1 MVNKIV
7 YLPKLNLEKMK
18 NLGFLF
24 LAATTLTAVSC
35 STSVEETEAVEPV
48 TYTLDAANSSLSW
61 KGSMSPEYFHT
72 GTVDFSEG
80 SITMEGDS
88 LTAGSF
94 VVDMT
99 TLKNTDIEDT
109 VKAGYLIGHLTGT
122 IVDEQHPKDMFFQTE
137 KYPTVK
143 VKLGEYKDGKLS
155 TTLMILGNEVTQ
167 EVPVTLS
174 SDENGASIKGKF
186 SYDFGSLKIPGFQ
199 PSENGAIS
207 SAIEF
212 DLNLKLTK

>member
-1 MVNKIV
+1 
-7 YLPKLNLEKMK
+7 MK

-24 LAATTLTAVSC
+24 LAAATLTAVSC

-80 SITMEGDS
+80 SITMQGDS

-94 VVDMT
+94 VIDMT
-99 TLKNTDIEDT
+99 TIKNTDLEDS
-109 VKAGYLIGHLTGT
+109 VKAGYLVGHLTGA
-122 IVDEQHPKDMFFQTE
+122 IVDEQHPENMFFQTA

-143 VKLGEYKDGKLS
+143 VKLGEYKDGKLA
-155 TTLMILGNEVTQ
+155 TTLMILGAELTQ
-167 EVPVTLS
+167 DVPVKLT
-174 SDENGASIKGKF
+174 SDENGASIEGKF
-186 SYDFGSLKIPGFQ
+186 SYDFASLKLPGFQ
-199 PSENGAIS
+199 PSENGVIS